1 MNMQNVTDQEIKKK
15 YLETVEMYNKGEN
28 WNVRIVADE
37 LKCPASYVR
46 EVLAELEE
54 KGEI

>member
-1 MNMQNVTDQEIKKK
+1 MQVTDQQIKEK
-15 YLETVEMYNKGEN
+15 YLKTVSTYNKGEN

-37 LKCPASYVR
+37 LRCPASYVR
-46 EVLAELEE
+46 DVLAELED

>member
-1 MNMQNVTDQEIKKK
+1 MQNITDQEIKKK
-15 YLETVEMYNKGEN
+15 YLETVETYNKGEN